1 MTEHWSCDCR
11 PGIEET
17 IAIGRAVG
25 HLMTHFVAYRHDV
38 PINSCLKVSHVIRF
52 CLTKT
57 CLICLKLYTMCSEY
71 VVQRQR
77 HCEDIELL

>member
-25 HLMTHFVAYRHDV
+25 HRMTHFVAYRHGV
-38 PINSCLKVSHVIRF
+38 SINSCLKVSPVIRI
-52 CLTKT
+52 CLTNKIIT
-57 CLICLKLYTMCSEY
+57 VFATHLRNSNLKPLRTLAVMG
-71 VVQRQR
+71 VRA
-77 HCEDIELL
+77 